1 MKPLLLAILLLCV
14 TFSSIYA
21 QKAKADSVNIP
32 KDTVT
37 NVVTANGIL
46 DLVPQLT
53 PKSPNVA
60 ALGRYAEYPVSMF
73 TGLPSIE
80 IPIFTIDVNG
90 ISVPIKLSYHA
101 SGHKVTDVASFVG
114 LGWALQFSGSITRQA
129 KGLPDEINAGLLGK
143 NIPIDIQA
151 SLGASCYNQD
161 VQFTYQQM
169 AENNIDT
176 ERDIFSV
183 NIPNKSN
190 QFILRNLTDY
200 QWLNPE
206 VSKIKFTKSTNNS
219 NSFFELTDESG
230 TQYLFD
236 EPEVTNGIGISA
248 WLLKKIQGVRPQDKI
263 LFEYYAGSSYTR
275 THDIMEAL
283 TINDNGTGSVPSGV
297 PMFTP
302 SSSPPIPDL
311 ISINNAVEQKLPRFI
326 YFPMGKI
333 EFVLETND
341 RQDGLGKAL
350 DKIKVYAYNV
360 STQTYLLSKS
370 YDLVYLYRNRQD
382 NTPVLFL
389 DEVRMLDNTDTEIG
403 KYQFSYHTAVA
414 LPSVQ
419 SKSKDFW
426 GYYNG
431 INNTTLIPAQNIPM
445 VYQNAYPNT
454 GTLAIGGGNRESR
467 EDFMKAWII
476 ARIAYPTGGYTDFEF
491 EANRYFDGTAQQ
503 KVGGLRIKKIT
514 NMASTTAIPVI
525 KSYKYGQ
532 GENGNGR
539 LRESLS
545 LQYETKQKV
554 IYYNTTVSGQP
565 SSPLYTYDT
574 RRYTSNLT
582 GPLFPNEGS
591 PVTYTYVTEY
601 EDAGSANNGKTL
613 YQFRDD
619 TDTKITLNRGA
630 KFFVNSKHWNRGQ
643 LLSKQVYGKDNLLKY
658 SQFNTYLVMA
668 SGNTP
673 DFCGRLLQLQNIY
686 QNFRPNYAQGASICY
701 YNTDDA
707 TPAQTYFFGYGT
719 TKLVKSEE
727 FFYDNQDANKF
738 TQKTSYTDYDPN
750 FLLPRL
756 SRTIVNAGE
765 IRGKK
770 FFYPFDYGT
779 IPTSKTGELLAIRRM
794 QEKNQL
800 NIPIEEVS
808 YRKNSISDNDSLVS
822 GAKLTSFYSF
832 EDASVSKYTLPASIY
847 LLESQQFNILGANPY
862 QSSAS
867 RFVANPNAY
876 SSALPKHELY
886 EQKVAMDSYDTQG
899 NLTSY
904 SISNG
909 GRTDAFAYQQ
919 FTHDGV
925 LLSLLTS
932 QTQDN
937 GGLNHQ
943 TFFTY
948 TTPLLGVASIKAP
961 NETFTYFEYD
971 SFGRLKTIKDHN
983 TNVLKEYAYSF
994 PNRNIT
1000 EWLPRTALTVVNAN
1014 TPTTQ
1019 ALKTVSYVDGL
1030 GRELQKVLANAS
1042 PDASKDIIA
1051 TSLVYDAYG
1060 RPHKS
1065 FLATPSTLANG
1076 SFLADVLTPAKA
1088 FYDNDNN
1095 PFNET
1100 TLFDESPLNRPLT
1113 SFGPGSAWRTANKAI
1128 NTQYNV
1134 APANTIKR
1142 FKASLSAVFCNVE
1155 GQPSTI
1161 DYYGPN
1167 ELQKKVTTSEQGK
1180 QTIEYIDLQ
1189 GRTIQKEVEA
1199 DNAEKLTTAYVYD
1212 LYDRLTYVVPPQA
1225 YKLFSTNKTYLLDN
1239 ETASLEGLY
1248 AYKYDR
1254 KGQLIQKHIPG
1265 HSTFEQIIYDRQYR
1279 KVMSAD
1285 AQDDALGYWQYIKYD
1300 KLNRP
1305 VMSGLI
1311 FLPTGTTRATIQSSF
1326 DTQTIVSE
1334 VRSSNTPSGYLN
1346 NSFPSTYNPS
1356 GDTTAA
1362 GTNIKTI
1369 TFYDNHTFLPSNH
1382 YNFDATNAYHSQW
1395 SEKKGLMTGSVVR
1408 NLETNDWYKSVN
1420 YYDEKGRVI
1429 QTFNQNH
1436 LGGIDRTDFQYRF
1449 NGEILATRLTQ
1460 KKPGANDLV
1469 ELYEYS
1475 YDHVGRK
1482 TAFSHNSKVVAKY
1495 QYDEIG
1501 RLKTKTFA
1509 PAGSAQY
1516 STKTGEWNDKEIWQS
1531 GNLPLANDNVTINQG
1546 HIVTIPDGQ
1555 MATAAILNTIGTLKN
1570 FGTLAMGQNQSI
1582 DLYTQSYKYHIR
1594 GGLKGINLDAN
1605 NNLTNSLFSYKL
1617 TYEEDGTYYDGNI
1630 RNQYWKSNIDGIQ
1643 RAFQY
1648 TYDGASRITAAAYG
1662 STKAGEN
1669 YALNN
1674 VNYDANGN
1682 ITNLSRNG
1690 WKNNNTFGLI
1700 DNLNYTYN
1708 TNSNKILKVDDISGE
1723 TASFSDVSGND
1734 YTYWQDGSLKSDNN
1748 KGISLIEYNYLKLPK
1763 KVVQNGVATLYQYDA
1778 TGKKLKETIGSDI
1791 TDYSANKIYKNNTL
1805 YQISHDEGR
1814 IVNGEYEYNIT
1825 DHLGNL
1831 RVAFKDSLG
1840 IAKIT
1845 QANAYG
1851 VWGEDLPTLSY
1862 QNTSNLNNF
1871 KFTGKESLQGTGYT
1885 DFGAR
1890 WYDNIVPHFITQDPM
1905 AEVMFSQS
1913 SYNYCF
1919 NNPIS
1924 FFDSDGM
1931 VPLPMIIRFSQRGRG
1946 ISTNSWNPAHN
1957 KFRAHKGIDLKTGG
1971 VTGLSVSAAANGI
1984 VDKIGWDKKG
1994 WGRYVIIRHENGYFS
2009 LYAHLE
2015 KNGVQVRVG
2024 DQLSNGQSFARSGN
2038 TGGSTG
2044 PHLHLEFRRKQNEN
2058 DSFKKS
2064 EILNPYEID
2073 DLQVLIDDEDRK
2085 NIDIDAG
2092 FIKARDI
2099 SFGNNSLPS
2108 FKLPPIIKISTNFTT
2123 GGDFNVNSVPYK
2135 NYIQEKKK
2143 NSESS
2148 PITGAH
2154 D

>member
-1 MKPLLLAILLLCV
+1 
-14 TFSSIYA
+14 
-21 QKAKADSVNIP
+21 
-32 KDTVT
+32 
-37 NVVTANGIL
+37 
-46 DLVPQLT
+46 
-53 PKSPNVA
+53 
-60 ALGRYAEYPVSMF
+60 
-73 TGLPSIE
+73 
-80 IPIFTIDVNG
+80 
-90 ISVPIKLSYHA
+90 
-101 SGHKVTDVASFVG
+101 
-114 LGWALQFSGSITRQA
+114 
-129 KGLPDEINAGLLGK
+129 
-143 NIPIDIQA
+143 
-151 SLGASCYNQD
+151 
-161 VQFTYQQM
+161 
-169 AENNIDT
+169 
-176 ERDIFSV
+176 
-183 NIPNKSN
+183 
-190 QFILRNLTDY
+190 
-200 QWLNPE
+200 
-206 VSKIKFTKSTNNS
+206 
-219 NSFFELTDESG
+219 
-230 TQYLFD
+230 
-236 EPEVTNGIGISA
+236 
-248 WLLKKIQGVRPQDKI
+248 
-263 LFEYYAGSSYTR
+263 
-275 THDIMEAL
+275 
-283 TINDNGTGSVPSGV
+283 
-297 PMFTP
+297 
-302 SSSPPIPDL
+302 
-311 ISINNAVEQKLPRFI
+311 
-326 YFPMGKI
+326 
-333 EFVLETND
+333 
-341 RQDGLGKAL
+341 
-350 DKIKVYAYNV
+350 
-360 STQTYLLSKS
+360 
-370 YDLVYLYRNRQD
+370 
-382 NTPVLFL
+382 
-389 DEVRMLDNTDTEIG
+389 
-403 KYQFSYHTAVA
+403 
-414 LPSVQ
+414 
-419 SKSKDFW
+419 
-426 GYYNG
+426 
-431 INNTTLIPAQNIPM
+431 
-445 VYQNAYPNT
+445 
-454 GTLAIGGGNRESR
+454 
-467 EDFMKAWII
+467 
-476 ARIAYPTGGYTDFEF
+476 
-491 EANRYFDGTAQQ
+491 
-503 KVGGLRIKKIT
+503 
-514 NMASTTAIPVI
+514 
-525 KSYKYGQ
+525 
-532 GENGNGR
+532 
-539 LRESLS
+539 
-545 LQYETKQKV
+545 
-554 IYYNTTVSGQP
+554 
-565 SSPLYTYDT
+565 
-574 RRYTSNLT
+574 
-582 GPLFPNEGS
+582 
-591 PVTYTYVTEY
+591 
-601 EDAGSANNGKTL
+601 
-613 YQFRDD
+613 
-619 TDTKITLNRGA
+619 
-630 KFFVNSKHWNRGQ
+630 
-643 LLSKQVYGKDNLLKY
+643 
-658 SQFNTYLVMA
+658 
-668 SGNTP
+668 
-673 DFCGRLLQLQNIY
+673 
-686 QNFRPNYAQGASICY
+686 
-701 YNTDDA
+701 
-707 TPAQTYFFGYGT
+707 
-719 TKLVKSEE
+719 
-727 FFYDNQDANKF
+727 
-738 TQKTSYTDYDPN
+738 
-750 FLLPRL
+750 
-756 SRTIVNAGE
+756 
-765 IRGKK
+765 
-770 FFYPFDYGT
+770 
-779 IPTSKTGELLAIRRM
+779 M

-808 YRKNSISDNDSLVS
+808 YRKNSIADNDSLVS

-832 EDASVSKYTLPASIY
+832 EDASVSKYTLPANIY

-886 EQKVAMDSYDTQG
+886 EQKIAMDSYDTQG

-1000 EWLPRTALTVVNAN
+1000 EWLPKTALTAVNAN

-1113 SFGPGSAWRTANKAI
+1113 SFGSGSAWRTANKAI

-1167 ELQKKVTTSEQGK
+1167 ELQKKVTISEQGK

-1225 YKLFSTNKTYLLDN
+1225 YKLFSTNKTYLLDD

-1265 HSTFEQIIYDRQYR
+1265 HSSFEQIIYDRQYR

-1311 FLPTGTTRATIQSSF
+1311 FLPTGTTRTTIQSSF

-1369 TFYDNHTFLPSNH
+1369 TFYDDHTFLPSNR
-1382 YNFDATNAYHSQW
+1382 YSFDATNTYHSQW
-1395 SEKKGLMTGSVVR
+1395 SGKKGLMTGSVVR
-1408 NLETNDWYKSVN
+1408 NLETNRWYRLVN
-1420 YYDEKGRVI
+1420 YYDFKERII
-1429 QTFNQNH
+1429 QSYSENH
-1436 LGGIDRTDFQYRF
+1436 LGGIDRTDFQYSF
-1449 NGEILATRLTQ
+1449 NGDALATRITH
-1460 KKPGANDLV
+1460 KKAGANDLI
-1469 ELYEYS
+1469 EFYEYT

-1501 RLKTKTFA
+1501 RLKSKTFA

-1546 HIVTIPDGQ
+1546 HIVTIPDGK

-1648 TYDGASRITAAAYG
+1648 NYDGASRITAATYR

-1682 ITNLSRNG
+1682 ILSLSRNG
-1690 WKNNNTFGLI
+1690 ATNTNYTSFGNV
-1700 DNLNYTYN
+1700 DNLTYTYQ
-1708 TNSNKILKVDDISGE
+1708 TNSNKLLKIQDATI
-1723 TASFSDVSGND
+1723 GNPDLGDFRDGNITGNEYD
-1734 YTYWQDGSLKSDNN
+1734 YYADGSLKKDLN
-1748 KGISLIEYNYLKLPK
+1748 KGIDSIKYNYLKLVNRIK
-1763 KVVQNGVATLYQYDA
+1763 FSNGTWVNYQYDA
-1778 TGKKLKETIGSDI
+1778 NGKKIKKVTSQGIT
-1791 TDYSANKIYKNNTL
+1791 TDYIANKIYENGNL
-1805 YQISHDEGR
+1805 YQTSHDEGR
-1814 IVNGEYEYNIT
+1814 IVNGIYEYNIT

-1831 RVAFKDSLG
+1831 RVSFKDSSG
-1840 IAKIT
+1840 IATPTQSIFYDPWGLSMKGMQINKNSTNFNKHQFLNRELQIETGLVDLINRQYNPQIGKFTSIDKIT
-1845 QANAYG
+1845 EGQEHLSLYQYGWNNPILKSDPNGLFPGEGLWNRVKNYIRNIEINIEANASIGLQANVQIGVAKVEANAYSVQLGKVG
-1851 VWGEDLPTLSY
+1851 V
-1862 QNTSNLNNF
+1862 
-1871 KFTGKESLQGTGYT
+1871 GKS
-1885 DFGAR
+1885 
-1890 WYDNIVPHFITQDPM
+1890 
-1905 AEVMFSQS
+1905 
-1913 SYNYCF
+1913 
-1919 NNPIS
+1919 
-1924 FFDSDGM
+1924 SDGK
-1931 VPLPMIIRFSQRGRG
+1931 VNASAQVQ
-1946 ISTNSWNPAHN
+1946 SWSGKNED
-1957 KFRAHKGIDLKTGG
+1957 IGG
-1971 VTGLSVSAAANGI
+1971 SKSNWEGSSKEKIESKQALGLSVGLKNKLEVGASWERTEMSDRNGNKS
-1984 VDKIGWDKKG
+1984 DAKQKGSIGLTGDLTKG
-1994 WGRYVIIRHENGYFS
+1994 LPIRTGYETETMENGSKS
-2009 LYAHLE
+2009 LPT
-2015 KNGVQVRVG
+2015 NST
-2024 DQLSNGQSFARSGN
+2024 LS
-2038 TGGSTG
+2038 
-2044 PHLHLEFRRKQNEN
+2044 L
-2058 DSFKKS
+2058 
-2064 EILNPYEID
+2064 
-2073 DLQVLIDDEDRK
+2073 
-2085 NIDIDAG
+2085 
-2092 FIKARDI
+2092 
-2099 SFGNNSLPS
+2099 SFGGAL
-2108 FKLPPIIKISTNFTT
+2108 II
-2123 GGDFNVNSVPYK
+2123 GGEVKVEIKSK
-2135 NYIQEKKK
+2135 N
-2143 NSESS
+2143 
-2148 PITGAH
+2148 
-2154 D
+2154 